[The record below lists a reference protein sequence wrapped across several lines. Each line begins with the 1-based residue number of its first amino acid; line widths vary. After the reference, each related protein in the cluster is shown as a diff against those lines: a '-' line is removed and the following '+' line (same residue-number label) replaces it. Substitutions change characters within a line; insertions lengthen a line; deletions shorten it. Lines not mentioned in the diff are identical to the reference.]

1 MMELKEYLKEFDQEY
16 DPEYHLVKIMA
27 PEGAYHSSLAPGSL
41 VHFGRRSLA
50 YVIYM
55 LELDPVDERKERA
68 RDIVPAVLALQD
80 RDPIS
85 RTYGI
90 WPLYLEDPLSVLKI
104 PDWNYACFVGSQLI
118 YLMRRHASVFPTDL
132 LEDMGQA
139 VLHAAWSVFRR
150 NSGPGYTNVAFPSAG
165 VAVAAGELHGIP
177 FLVEYGRRLLTGML
191 EHHAFHEGI
200 NEYNSP
206 GYTLACLNWCEWML
220 DVIHDEEVRSLTEKM
235 RRLIWQD
242 YADHFHPGTGQLAGP
257 QSRSYNEFM
266 VKRPVCY
273 LESRAEVS
281 IPHRKEDGPLSCVR
295 GDLTLGFLD
304 FVTPSPCP
312 EEFRDAFVRLGSSPV
327 ERSHVYLK
335 RPDGSVVSG
344 VTWMDED
351 ACIGSVN
358 RDNLW
363 DQRRPVLGYWRTEKD
378 SAVCFRVRFLKDGVD
393 FASTYIS
400 SNQKENRVLSV
411 FSLLTHKGDWH
422 DHLDRPEVDGVFE
435 AADFRVRFQLIGK
448 EVEISRLEEMQFELS
463 SGNRRLVV
471 HGTAGRFGDHA
482 INWELGEEREGD
494 DQVVFVDAVCYSG
507 DSRVFQFAEM
517 GSVVLGA
524 GMELLKQDDP
534 VTMTGVEIEE
544 NAVMVAKWG
553 VKDGLEVTGPLF
565 PGAHLC
571 SLEK

>member
-1 MMELKEYLKEFDQEY
+1 MDLKEHLEDFDQEY
-16 DPEYHLVKIMA
+16 DLEFHLVQIEA
-27 PEGAYHSSLAPGSL
+27 PEGAYHCSIPAGSL

-50 YVIYM
+50 YVVYM
-55 LELDPVDERKERA
+55 LELDLCDERRA
-68 RDIVPAVLALQD
+68 RACDIMKAVLALQD
-80 RDPIS
+80 CDPIS

-90 WPLYLEDPLSVLKI
+90 WPLYLEEPLSVMKV

-118 YLMRRHASVFPTDL
+118 YLMRRHASVFSTAL
-132 LEDMGQA
+132 LEDMEKA
-139 VLHAAWSVFRR
+139 VLHAAWSIFRR
-150 NSGPGYTNVAFPSAG
+150 NSGPDYTNVAFPSAG
-165 VAVAAGELHGIP
+165 VAIAAGELHGIP
-177 FLVEYGRRLLTGML
+177 YLVEYGRKLLAGMI
-191 EHHAFHEGI
+191 EHHAFHEGF

-220 DVIHDEEVRSLTEKM
+220 DAVSDRDALRLTEEM
-235 RRLIWQD
+235 RCLVWRD

-257 QSRSYNEFM
+257 QSRSYHEFL
-266 VKRPVCY
+266 VERVVCY
-273 LESRAEVS
+273 LENRAKVS
-281 IPHRKEDGPLSCVR
+281 IPHRKQIGGNEK
-295 GDLTLGFLD
+295 GDLSLGFLD

-312 EEFRDAFVRLGSSPV
+312 EKFRKSFVALETAPV
-327 ERSHVYLK
+327 ERIHNYLK
-335 RPDGSVVSG
+335 RADGSVVSG

-363 DQRRPVLGYWRTEKD
+363 DQRRPVLSYWRTEND
-378 SAVCFRVRFLKDGVD
+378 PAVCFRVRFLKDGVD

-400 SNQKENRVLSV
+400 SAQKENRVLSV

-422 DHLDRPEVDGVFE
+422 EHLDRPEVDGVFE
-435 AADFRVRFQLIGK
+435 ASDFRIRFQLIGK
-448 EVEISRLEEMQFELS
+448 EAEITRLEDMQFELS
-463 SGNRRLVV
+463 SGSRRLLV
-471 HGTAGRFGDHA
+471 HGMAGRFGDHA
-482 INWELGEEREGD
+482 INWELGEERKGD

-534 VTMTGVEIEE
+534 ATVTGVEIEE
-544 NAVMVAKWG
+544 NGEDAVVIAKWG
-553 VKDGLEVTGPLF
+553 VKDGLKVTGPLF
-565 PGAHLC
+565 PGPHLC